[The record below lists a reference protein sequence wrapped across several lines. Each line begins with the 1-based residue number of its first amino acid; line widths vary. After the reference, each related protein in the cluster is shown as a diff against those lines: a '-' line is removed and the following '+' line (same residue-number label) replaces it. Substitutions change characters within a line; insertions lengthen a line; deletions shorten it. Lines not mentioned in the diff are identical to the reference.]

1 MLEELVLFLMCFV
14 LVLIIYEIFVV
25 KKAKKNAD
33 SKDKKYPVEVKLL
46 IDKYN
51 LDMKKIN
58 YNQLLQIVAI
68 VSSFDIALI
77 VSAVMIFEGYILQLI
92 GSIVIVIPVVLV
104 SYHLVGLFYK
114 KKGMIKNGK
123 HKRNWKKIA
132 KILG

>member
-77 VSAVMIFEGYILQLI
+77 VSAVMIFEGYLLQLI

-114 KKGMIKNGK
+114 KKGMIKDV
-123 HKRNWKKIA
+123 
-132 KILG
+132 